1 MKNPFIPI
9 GINLVVVLTLFSQPI
24 GLLAADPAKRENMP
38 ASPVLFIFLP
48 CFPWATFLFC
58 FLFASVAM
66 AKDAPNT
73 VSIRFENELHPTAD
87 AGIGP
92 GMDVARD
99 GKHLFMLQGR
109 NLAIL
114 SVKDPGKPE
123 LVGKLKNVGNLRQI
137 VVRDDVAYITARADG
152 LFVID
157 VSDRTAPKLLS
168 HYDTTE
174 FATGIAVNGRFAFV
188 AQRWF
193 GVEIIDISNPAKLRH
208 VSVVRV
214 GEAQSCVVSDG
225 YLYAGAWEECRVAIC
240 DVRNPAN
247 PKQIA
252 EVELNGR
259 GDGLCVENGILYAAY
274 GHHQP
279 GAELS
284 LDDPRYGNG
293 NGMDIFDVSDPAQPK
308 QLSRVQFAWRYYG
321 GWPDTWRVKLSF
333 PYAYLY
339 HTHNGVFILDV
350 SNPKQPK
357 ELAQI
362 RIPRFPG
369 EKGFR
374 KFKTEDKSGTRPK
387 VIPFDPE
394 KVSYSPV
401 CGLETVDGHMYFTG
415 LDTDLHVFK
424 NNEFVR
430 AIEDGDDDAGK
441 LKARGDFH
449 DFKALEPFGL
459 KNLSAYRPGGQ
470 VYAAVAHDGYVY
482 AACGSAGIHVLDEE
496 LGLLKQ
502 YPTAGFAMDVWVLGK
517 KLYAAQGA
525 EGLVCYEVDGP
536 ELKRVNSYETN
547 RAIRQVRVAPNGRY
561 AVVHAGGGGYEILDV
576 SGGNEIKRTKQVIG
590 WGGLVYYRQLCNGF
604 IDERYIC
611 GTWCA
616 GRTFMSDLGGDEP
629 AELPDPLGLLP
640 DMKEGGYAAS
650 GKYALVTRDG
660 GYSFYQPLREGE
672 YDFDLPVH
680 RIPDGPAFRG
690 KPTVRGNILVA
701 CNRIDGAVTVVDITD
716 LKAPKLVRQ
725 FKISGNPDLAF
736 IGDGYVMIPAG
747 RQGLIKFDL

>member
-1 MKNPFIPI
+1 MKRIVLPI
-9 GINLVVVLTLFSQPI
+9 GFNLLGVLTLFSQFLGPA
-24 GLLAADPAKRENMP
+24 AADAAKRENMEFRVVSAAG
-38 ASPVLFIFLP
+38 ASDP
-48 CFPWATFLFC
+48 
-58 FLFASVAM
+58 
-66 AKDAPNT
+66 PNIL
-73 VSIRFENELHPTAD
+73 SIKFENELHPTAD

-92 GMDVARD
+92 GMDVVRD
-99 GKHLFMLQGR
+99 GEHLFMLQGR
-109 NLAIL
+109 NLAVL
-114 SVKDPGKPE
+114 SVRDPAQPK

-137 VVRDDVAYITARADG
+137 AVRDDIAYITARADG

-157 VSDRTAPKLLS
+157 VSDRTEPKLLS
-168 HYDTTE
+168 HYDSIE
-174 FATGIAVNGRFAFV
+174 FATGIALDGQFAFV

-193 GVEIIDISNPAKLRH
+193 GVEIVDISNPKKLHH
-208 VSVVRV
+208 VSVARV

-240 DVRNPAN
+240 DVRNPAK
-247 PKQIA
+247 PKQVA

-259 GDGLCVENGILYAAY
+259 GDGLWVEEGILYAAY

-279 GAELS
+279 GSEMS

-293 NGMDIFDVSDPAQPK
+293 NGMEIYDVSNPAQPK
-308 QLSRVQFAWRYYG
+308 HLSRVQFAWRYYG

-339 HTHNGVFILDV
+339 HTHNGVFVLDV

-362 RIPRFPG
+362 RVPRFPG

-415 LDTDLHVFK
+415 LSTDLHIFK
-424 NNEFVR
+424 NDDFVK
-430 AIEDGDDDAGK
+430 AIADGDDDAGT

-459 KNLSAYRPGGQ
+459 KNLSTYWPGGQ
-470 VYAAVAHDGYVY
+470 VYAAVAQNEYIY
-482 AACGSAGIHVLDEE
+482 TACGSDGIHVLDAK
-496 LGLLKQ
+496 LRPLKK
-502 YPTAGFAMDVWVLGK
+502 YPTAGFAMDLQVHGEELF
-517 KLYAAQGA
+517 AAQGA
-525 EGLVCYEVDGP
+525 EGLVRYEMNGP
-536 ELKRVNSYETN
+536 ALKRVSSNTTD
-547 RAIRQVRVAPNGRY
+547 RAIRQVQIAPNGRF
-561 AVVHAGGGGYEILDV
+561 AVVHAGGGGYEILDI
-576 SGGNEIKRTKQVIG
+576 SEGNEIKLVKKVRG
-590 WGGLVYYRQLCNGF
+590 WGGLVYYRQLGNGF
-604 IDERYIC
+604 IDDSIIC

-616 GRTFMSDLGGDEP
+616 GRTFMSDLGRSEP
-629 AELPDPLGLLP
+629 ADLPDPLGLLP
-640 DMKEGGYAAS
+640 DMKTGGYAAS
-650 GKYALVTRDG
+650 GEFALVTRDG

-680 RIPDGPAFRG
+680 RIRNGPAYHG

-701 CNRIDGAVTVVDITD
+701 CNRIDGDVTVVDITK

-736 IGDGYVMIPAG
+736 IGDRYVIIPAG